1 MVNNISWADYLV
13 VVALFLSVY
22 YLVTVVFFY
31 SRDLGS
37 LWSRIRNGNTRDGP
51 QEFASA
57 PVADPC
63 PSEFFNMEARSYT
76 PQDPES
82 QPSVDPLQEV
92 EQLIAHLKEAI
103 VDVKARKYSKEEFVL
118 LLQLVLKEYPAF
130 RGSPFQ
136 SAIRDFIIS
145 ECEKQESIS
154 LTEADILDLLKENS

>member
-31 SRDLGS
+31 SRDLRS
-37 LWSRIRNGNTRDGP
+37 LWSRIRISNTRDGP
-51 QEFASA
+51 QELATA
-57 PVADPC
+57 PVSVSGA
-63 PSEFFNMEARSYT
+63 SEFFNMEAKSFT
-76 PQDPES
+76 PQDPVD

-103 VDVKARKYSKEEFVL
+103 GDVKDRKYSKEEFVL

-145 ECEKQESIS
+145 ECEKQDSIS
-154 LTEADILDLLKENS
+154 LTEADILELLNENS

>member
-22 YLVTVVFFY
+22 YLVTIVFFY
-31 SRDLGS
+31 SRDFRS
-37 LWSRIRNGNTRDGP
+37 LWSRIRKNNTRDGP
-51 QEFASA
+51 QEFAIT
-57 PVADPC
+57 PVPDAG
-63 PSEFFNMEARSYT
+63 PSEFFNMEARSYS

-103 VDVKARKYSKEEFVL
+103 GDVKARKYSKEEFVL

-145 ECEKQESIS
+145 ECEKQDSIS
-154 LTEADILDLLKENS
+154 LTEADILDLLNENS